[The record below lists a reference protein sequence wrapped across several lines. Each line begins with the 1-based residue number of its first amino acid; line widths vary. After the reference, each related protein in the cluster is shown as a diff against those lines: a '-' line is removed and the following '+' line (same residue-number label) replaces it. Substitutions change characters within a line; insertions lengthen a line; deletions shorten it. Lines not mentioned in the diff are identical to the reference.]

1 MFRGKIMTR
10 MTMLKL
16 AASTLVLG
24 GTFTGAST
32 IGIASTPTA
41 VSEARAIKVAA
52 SAARN
57 ASKALVKKDAPRAIG
72 YAETA
77 VAAQPRDAGY
87 RMLLGQAYLAGGRFA
102 SAEASFADTLTLD
115 PNRERAALNLTLSQ
129 IAQGKHDAALATLRD
144 YREKLPAADYGL
156 ATALAGNPAEAV
168 RVLEVAARAPDA
180 NAKTRQN
187 LALAYALAGNWA
199 SAKVLAVQDLPP
211 AEADA
216 RIVEW
221 ASFAKPATASDQVA
235 SLLGVR
241 AVADGGMPTRLAL
254 GVAPAVV
261 QTAQVEAMAAQPVA
275 PEPVAPEQVAAA
287 PVAEAPAPVEVAM
300 APSVAE
306 PAPAFEV
313 SPVADTPAPAPTPV
327 VVARIVPVI
336 HAERAPARRP
346 ALKAAAVKPV
356 ARPEPVATFAHASGP
371 SRFVVQLGA
380 FSTAAASQR
389 AWSAASGRFGLA
401 SYDPVGGTARLRNA
415 SLVRLSVG
423 GFATRG
429 DADRVCGKIRSSGGI
444 CFVRAAQG
452 DAPTQWV
459 ARARPMRVA
468 SR

>member
-1 MFRGKIMTR
+1 MTMFRGKTTMTR
-10 MTMLKL
+10 MTMMKL
-16 AASTLVLG
+16 AASTMVLG
-24 GTFTGAST
+24 GTFAGAST
-32 IGIASTPTA
+32 IGIASSPTA
-41 VSEARAIKVAA
+41 MSEARAIRVAA
-52 SAARN
+52 SAARG
-57 ASKALVKKDAPRAIG
+57 ASKALVKKDAQRAIG
-72 YAETA
+72 FAETA

-156 ATALAGNPAEAV
+156 ATALAGNPQEAV

-211 AEADA
+211 VEADA

-221 ASFAKPATASDQVA
+221 ASFAKPATAYDQVA

-254 GVAPAVV
+254 NVAPTVV
-261 QTAQVEAMAAQPVA
+261 QTAQVEAV
-275 PEPVAPEQVAAA
+275 AA
-287 PVAEAPAPVEVAM
+287 PVPPAPIAEAPVPAPVEVAM
-300 APSVAE
+300 VPSVPE
-306 PAPAFEV
+306 PSPAPAFEV
-313 SPVADTPAPAPTPV
+313 SPVTQTPAPV
-327 VVARIVPVI
+327 EVARVVPVI

-346 ALKAAAVKPV
+346 VVKATIKATAQP
-356 ARPEPVATFAHASGP
+356 ATFARASGP

-380 FSTAAASQR
+380 FSTGAASQR
-389 AWSAASGRFGLA
+389 AWSAASGRFDLA
-401 SYDPVGGTARLRNA
+401 SYDPVAGTAHLRNA
-415 SLVRLSVG
+415 SLFRLSVG
-423 GFATRG
+423 GFATRS
-429 DADRVCGKIRSSGGI
+429 DADRVCGKIRSSGGA
-444 CFVRAAQG
+444 CFVRAAHG

-459 ARARPMRVA
+459 ARAKPTRVA